1 MCKTVTVL
9 VLHLRAVHPGWQKKR
24 QVPHVRSFDLTG
36 LHTLE
41 SKPVN
46 PTKEIPHAD
55 EVIVWG
61 RGKRATEAL

>member
-1 MCKTVTVL
+1 MCDPITVL
-9 VLHLRAVHPGWQKKR
+9 VLQLRAVYPGWQKQR
-24 QVPHVRSFDLTG
+24 LAPHRGSFDLTG

-46 PTKEIPHAD
+46 PTKEIPHAN
-55 EVIVWG
+55 EVTVWG

>member
-1 MCKTVTVL
+1 MCKPVTVL
-9 VLHLRAVHPGWQKKR
+9 VLHLRAVHPGWQKQR
-24 QVPHVRSFDLTG
+24 LVPHVRSFDLTG